1 MNNFAGRFVKY
12 LKEDQQS
19 NEREAFKS
27 TLEKDTTP
35 SEFDVKPTSDV
46 SVNDEVSQKQAE
58 TAEAAARQHIQQVKQ
73 IEEFAVKLQ
82 AFHDFLVVNNSKTAP
97 GQISLVSTISQ
108 AKDESILKGLD
119 SQISTITR
127 AAAALSQIITAF
139 RSTGSAEG
147 DASFIGR

>member
-1 MNNFAGRFVKY
+1 MTKFESRF
-12 LKEDQQS
+12 LKALNEQDEDRQAMEQS
-19 NEREAFKS
+19 LDQG
-27 TLEKDTTP
+27 TDP
-35 SEFDVKPTSDV
+35 SKFDVNPASDV

-58 TAEAAARQHIQQVKQ
+58 TAEAAARQHIEQVTQ

-82 AFHDFLVVNNSKTAP
+82 AFHDFLVVNNSEAAP
-97 GQISLVSTISQ
+97 GQVSLVSTISQ
-108 AKDESILKGLD
+108 AKDESILKSLD
-119 SQISTITR
+119 NQVSTITR

>member
-1 MNNFAGRFVKY
+1 MNNFAGRFFKCI
-12 LKEDQQS
+12 KEDQQS
-19 NEREAFKS
+19 NEREAFES
-27 TLEKDTTP
+27 TLEQDTP
-35 SEFDVKPTSDV
+35 PRKFDVNPASDV

-58 TAEAAARQHIQQVKQ
+58 TAEVAARQHIEQVNQ
-73 IEEFAVKLQ
+73 IEEFAIKLQ
-82 AFHDFLVVNNSKTAP
+82 AFHDFLVVNNSEAAP
-97 GQISLVSTISQ
+97 GQVSLVSTISQ